1 MEQFDIVSTI
11 VANSVQENER
21 MLQESCLKNQV
32 DVKSKKDYEK
42 LFIKLNYVCQ
52 TKRIR
57 EGAQLNSW
65 CKKNVI
71 SYIYGPIS
79 GFPSGSWWGIRMDCS
94 RDRIHDPFDENIQ
107 NGPFG
112 VTSIC
117 TSNVNLNEDVD
128 LGNFLTV
135 TGQKFSIGASE
146 KDPLIK
152 NYKNQIPVRLIRS
165 YNLFNEFAP
174 KTGYR
179 YDGLYIVTNFWIG
192 VNTDSIKYYKFA
204 LLRINDQEP
213 PLWSTKPAPLS
224 TSNHIST
231 LHSSIPLQNHLKNSA
246 PNVYEFK
253 KYSHG
258 SEFVIQKEK
267 YENSSGFSHT
277 QNVENKKVDETKK
290 SSTESA
296 IVTRHVF
303 KKLNTGAECISSIPN
318 MPIVPENRSLTNIGN
333 KESKTH
339 NTNISIR
346 TGLYN
351 SSHST
356 QNNSKKSTSSPFC
369 RATKSFNIVKTNQHT
384 ENRNL
389 SNKDK
394 NKSLDG
400 KIQTNISNEY
410 PKHINCVSFN
420 VVKSESI
427 KIKFPKDTSAEI
439 NIDATDTN
447 LNSCTY
453 KEITNDSNDV
463 CNSSVN
469 LSDTTNNMLNMT
481 NCMYKNEVSAHKVV
495 SKESQEI
502 KSLDS
507 LNSLTPDKILHLINN
522 KNDPLSKLLMGNM
535 IGLTSEQSTAL
546 QTEDESKIKDEIVTQ
561 TGDTQETKEK
571 TKFEV
576 ISDDLNGSR
585 CYKFRRR
592 RKLSRK
598 TMNKSEM
605 LKYNKIH
612 TEKFK
617 NGSVQSLDI
626 LEYPRKSRRETNI
639 CENLKNKSTKQN
651 HVQKKE
657 SNHLSDSARYIKPN
671 AASTIEARMHLQAVR
686 TIDSS
691 IKKHINKKQRREI
704 ANLLIDAKIGPK
716 IRGPRYRRLRCMSNE
731 CTKQLYE
738 RFNTAMY
745 TLNKCK
751 NTKQSTFQNRN
762 KLTKITRCKRVKN
775 NQTRN
780 IKRSE
785 TLNFN
790 CSKIGRNLTT
800 SEKVDKNYVTKQ
812 TVNNNNNN
820 NVKDD
825 DNDNNKKEDNNKRTK
840 FIEKNVKIIK
850 DEDTVIIKN
859 RKRKLKTVCNDPKCN
874 KINEK
879 LQESSEKQT
888 SKPCKTDAI
897 TQCSLLEEPVAKNPK
912 SNGFVQ
918 NNVRNEQYTFIKIEY
933 GSDFKDMESEI
944 YETTKLDDRN
954 KGQQSTFRCSTE
966 KYVSCANAVSN
977 LQHSTD
983 SNLSLN
989 GSILLA
995 KKQKFLPE
1003 RASAFVPVNIPDND
1017 LKIARL
1023 RSIGFKPINFSNN
1036 DEDTNSQDKR
1046 NKVPK
1051 QNVTEKYNKYANE
1064 ENNIVVYMDDELQY
1078 QDIEDEDKNSLSI
1091 SDKTSD
1097 TEIHIESSDMI
1108 LEKESCTSLLEQD
1121 LESPWHGWRK
1131 IVTNKDTYW
1140 VGW

>member
-1 MEQFDIVSTI
+1 IDI
-11 VANSVQENER
+11 
-21 MLQESCLKNQV
+21 
-32 DVKSKKDYEK
+32 KSKKEYEK

-52 TKRIR
+52 TKRIK
-57 EGAQLNSW
+57 EDTQLNSW

-79 GFPSGSWWGIRMDCS
+79 SFSSGSWWGIRMDCS

-117 TSNVNLNEDVD
+117 TSNVNLNEDID
-128 LGNFLTV
+128 LGNSLTI
-135 TGQKFSIGASE
+135 TGQKFSVGESE
-146 KDPLIK
+146 KDPLVK
-152 NYKNQIPVRLIRS
+152 NYENQIPVRLIRS

-213 PLWSTKPAPLS
+213 PSWSTKPAPLS
-224 TSNHIST
+224 TNNHVST
-231 LHSSIPLQNHLKNSA
+231 LYSSTPLQNHLKNFAS
-246 PNVYEFK
+246 NMYEFK

-267 YENSSGFSHT
+267 YENSNGFSHT
-277 QNVENKKVDETKK
+277 QNENKKVDETKK

-303 KKLNTGAECISSIPN
+303 KKLNTSAECISNIPN
-318 MPIVPENRSLTNIGN
+318 MPIMPENKSLTSIGN

-356 QNNSKKSTSSPFC
+356 QNNSKKNTSSPFC

-384 ENRNL
+384 ENRN

-394 NKSLDG
+394 NKNLDG
-400 KIQTNISNEY
+400 KSQTNISNEF

-420 VVKSESI
+420 VVKSESM
-427 KIKFPKDTSAEI
+427 KIKYPKDINAEI
-439 NIDATDTN
+439 NIDATDTS

-453 KEITNDSNDV
+453 KEITNDSKDV
-463 CNSSVN
+463 CNNSVN
-469 LSDTTNNMLNMT
+469 LSDTTNMLNMT
-481 NCMYKNEVSAHKVV
+481 NCMYKNEVSTHKIV
-495 SKESQEI
+495 SKELQEI

-507 LNSLTPDKILHLINN
+507 LDSLTPDKILHLINN
-522 KNDPLSKLLMGNM
+522 KNNPLSKLLMGNM
-535 IGLTSEQSTAL
+535 IGLTSEQSIAL
-546 QTEDESKIKDEIVTQ
+546 QAEDKSKIKDEIVNQ
-561 TGDTQETKEK
+561 TSDTQETKEK

-585 CYKFRRR
+585 SYKFRRR

-598 TMNKSEM
+598 TMNKSEI

-626 LEYPRKSRRETNI
+626 LEYPRKSKREINI

-657 SNHLSDSARYIKPN
+657 SNHLSNSAKYIKKN
-671 AASTIEARMHLQAVR
+671 AANTMEARLHLQAVR

-716 IRGPRYRRLRCMSNE
+716 IRGPRYRRLRCINNE

-751 NTKQSTFQNRN
+751 VNTKQSTFQNRN

-780 IKRSE
+780 IKMSE

-790 CSKIGRNLTT
+790 CSEIDRNFTT
-800 SEKVDKNYVTKQ
+800 SKKVDKNYVTKQ

-820 NVKDD
+820 NNNVKND
-825 DNDNNKKEDNNKRTK
+825 DNDNSKKEDNNKRTK
-840 FIEKNVKIIK
+840 FIEKNVKIVEN
-850 DEDTVIIKN
+850 EDTVIIKN

-879 LQESSEKQT
+879 LQNSSEEQI

-897 TQCSLLEEPVAKNPK
+897 TQCSLLEEPIAKNPK
-912 SNGFVQ
+912 SNDFVQ
-918 NNVRNEQYTFIKIEY
+918 NNARNEQYTFIKIEY
-933 GSDFKDMESEI
+933 GSDFKEI
-944 YETTKLDDRN
+944 YETKKLNNRN
-954 KGQQSTFRCSTE
+954 KGQHSMFRSSTE
-966 KYVSCANAVSN
+966 KYASRANAVSN
-977 LQHSTD
+977 MQHSTD
-983 SNLSLN
+983 SNVSLN
-989 GSILLA
+989 SNILLA
-995 KKQKFLPE
+995 KKQNKFSPE
-1003 RASAFVPVNIPDND
+1003 RTSAFVPVNIPDND

-1036 DEDTNSQDKR
+1036 DEDINSEDKR
-1046 NKVPK
+1046 NKMLK
-1051 QNVTEKYNKYANE
+1051 QNVTEKYNKYTNE

-1097 TEIHIESSDMI
+1097 SEVHIERSSDMI

-1121 LESPWHGWRK
+1121 LESPWHGWKK

-1140 VGW
+1140 VG